1 MGLFNVLSK
10 LVTSGTKGLAEYRA
24 MSKAVSNFTLNNI
37 GNKELRAAISGFGTS
52 SMLQRGALAGGYL
65 GGSVVAN
72 TLIDIGE
79 ERLRSY
85 YGNETYDR
93 EIGGGASSLKT
104 AASLLGLGSAFSA
117 VLGKDIISRSINSY
131 SFNFGKGRHAAKLLG
146 KYNSSN
152 TISQLDHISKE
163 ISFRQARLKR
173 RTPTADNPTGF
184 KRPLFHNDT
193 FKGYDAN
200 FMGPVS
206 PRHSRHTAL
215 RKDYSIDKE
224 KRIISD
230 LQSARR
236 NVAFAARAPRLDIIN
251 PIIRGVKGEDAP
263 AYAAARGIMG
273 VGRLS
278 FYGGM
283 IGLTGLVGESAAPIL
298 GIAGVSAIGVS
309 AIGKKFIKNPYG
321 KNFSGAS
328 KTNKLL
334 GKAPPR
340 PSTNITVDDPNYNP
354 KDPYG
359 YSAFAEYTYRKFMQK
374 EAGYG
379 SGIMGSLA
387 SSLGFTIAG
396 VGGGIA
402 LGIGTNEYKH
412 TFAEGDITSMDQRS
426 TTQRLNYSTAG
437 LVQALHNNSRR
448 F

>member
-52 SMLQRGALAGGYL
+52 SMLQRGVLAGGYL

-131 SFNFGKGRHAAKLLG
+131 SFNFGKGRDAAKLLG

-173 RTPTADNPTGF
+173 RTPTANNPTGF
-184 KRPLFHNDT
+184 KRPVAAF
-193 FKGYDAN
+193 DAN
-200 FMGPVS
+200 FIGPVS
-206 PRHSRHTAL
+206 PRQSRHTAL
-215 RKDYSIDKE
+215 RKDYSINKE

-230 LQSARR
+230 LQSARK

-251 PIIRGVKGEDAP
+251 PIIRGVKGQDAP

-283 IGLTGLVGESAAPIL
+283 IGLTGLIGESAAPLL

-321 KNFSGAS
+321 KNFSGI
-328 KTNKLL
+328 K
-334 GKAPPR
+334 PP
-340 PSTNITVDDPNYNP
+340 VVA
-354 KDPYG
+354 K
-359 YSAFAEYTYRKFMQK
+359 K
-374 EAGYG
+374 EAGYS